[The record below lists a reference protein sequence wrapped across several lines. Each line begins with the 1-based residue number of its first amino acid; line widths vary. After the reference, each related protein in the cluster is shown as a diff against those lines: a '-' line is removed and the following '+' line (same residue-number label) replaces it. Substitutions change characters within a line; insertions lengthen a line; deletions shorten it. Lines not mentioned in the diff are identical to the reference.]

1 MPVTRY
7 RSVAD
12 MPPPWRDPGDARNL
26 RLVAQLMALHLRLVG
41 RPPAGVRR
49 YRSVVRAEETLE
61 PVAGTHPG
69 AVHR

>member
-12 MPPPWRDPGDARNL
+12 MPPPWRDPGDPRNL

-41 RPPAGVRR
+41 RPPAGVRKF
-49 YRSVVRAEETLE
+49 RSVEQAAMDLDRPEH
-61 PVAGTHPG
+61 PVAS
-69 AVHR
+69 RR

>member
-12 MPPPWRDPGDARNL
+12 MPPPWRDPEDPQNL
-26 RLVAQLMALHLRLVG
+26 RLVAQLMALHQRLMG

-49 YRSVVRAEETLE
+49 FRSVEQAAMDLDLTCRE
-61 PVAGTHPG
+61 HPDPIL
-69 AVHR
+69 R